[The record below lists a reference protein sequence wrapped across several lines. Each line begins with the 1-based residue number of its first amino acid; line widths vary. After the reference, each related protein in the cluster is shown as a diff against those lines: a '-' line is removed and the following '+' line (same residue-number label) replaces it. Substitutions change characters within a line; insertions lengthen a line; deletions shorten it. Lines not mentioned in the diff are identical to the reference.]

1 MENSMVKQSSKNNT
15 SAKPLK
21 TGVVVTK
28 GKLPTV
34 QFNSERSVV
43 FVNPQLAK
51 QLKFVEYFAF
61 NYSVIVGS
69 FIRLSKSSSVKLF
82 DQYVDNLIEQSH
94 SLVVSQ
100 LDASITALEEY
111 KKKGYKFNLNSN
123 PQKVNVRIYRN
134 PINAIVDML
143 IDLDNLL
150 TILNYLEKTPYL
162 STPQLFKLVTD
173 YSSIPKRLNE
183 KLNGLI
189 NKLKKSH
196 QYNVR
201 VNNKDKS
208 LQIDFGKINQML
220 VESKK
225 HQFNLQDKKT
235 DTVNVV
241 KSEPPV
247 IKEADVL
254 AINIKD
260 QEVTLQ
266 TSVVNDEKTILEDE
280 TSLVKNW

>member
-1 MENSMVKQSSKNNT
+1 
-15 SAKPLK
+15 
-21 TGVVVTK
+21 
-28 GKLPTV
+28 
-34 QFNSERSVV
+34 
-43 FVNPQLAK
+43 
-51 QLKFVEYFAF
+51 
-61 NYSVIVGS
+61 
-69 FIRLSKSSSVKLF
+69 VKLF